1 MPIENPLPPFLEW
14 LPMAVFVWVLVV
26 LALTVGTIAVGC
38 LVAVLRHGPSEGFR
52 ITGRTLAALWGDLV
66 YLSPRRVAALAALAV
81 KESVRRRVVV
91 VFALFVLLLLFA
103 GWFLDTGSI
112 DPARLYLGF
121 VLTATTYLVLLLV
134 LFLSAFSL
142 PADIRSR
149 TLHTIVTKPVRA
161 SEIVLGR
168 IVGFA
173 IVGTGLLG
181 LMSVVSYVFV
191 LRGLDHGHALT
202 ADSLVPASGAAGE
215 KGDKVGYT
223 GFHPPVDS
231 DRDEVTKRHHRH
243 RVTVDA
249 NGEARV
255 EIERGHWHGVR
266 RGSGGAQGTYALGGP
281 EGLLVARVPVYGP
294 LRFRN
299 EVGADTERG
308 INVGDEWMYRSFITG
323 GSQAAAVW
331 TFQNVSER
339 KFGRGLP
346 LEMNIEVF
354 RTYKGDIEKG
364 VFGSLALRNPRTGLT
379 VEVDLF
385 ESRDFVISKL
395 FIPREIKRF
404 SSARMVSRKLDRQEG
419 AEYIPPRDAL
429 DYSLLDRKEFDLFED
444 LVSDGQVEVWL
455 QCLEPSQYFGA
466 SQADLYLRA
475 GDAPF
480 FVNFF
485 KAYLGIW
492 FQMVLV
498 IAFGVMFSTF
508 LSGPV
513 AMIATTGAL
522 VGGFFRE
529 KMIELATGR
538 ALGGGPFEAF
548 LRLVNQDNLTI
559 ELEKG
564 LKTYLVQTA
573 DRVAGAPLWVF
584 AMILPPFSEFSY
596 ANWVAYGF
604 DILWTPYV
612 AVPLLRTLAFL
623 VPVFVAGY
631 FFLKTREVAR

>member
-1 MPIENPLPPFLEW
+1 MPIEKPLPPLLEW
-14 LPMAVFVWVLVV
+14 LP
-26 LALTVGTIAVGC
+26 LALLVWLGVVVALTAAAVGVGC
-38 LVAVLRHGPSEGFR
+38 LVAVLRRGPSEGFR
-52 ITGRTLAALWGDLV
+52 LTRRTLAALWTDLV
-66 YLSPRRVAALAALAV
+66 FLSPRRVAALAWLAV

-91 VFALFVLLLLFA
+91 VFAVFIVLLSFA
-103 GWFLDTGSI
+103 GWFLDVGSI

-134 LFLSAFSL
+134 LFLSVFSL

-168 IVGFA
+168 IVGFT

-181 LMSVVSYVFV
+181 LMSVVSFVFV
-191 LRGLDHGHALT
+191 LRGLDHVHKLS
-202 ADSLVPASGAAGE
+202 ADSLVAASGPAGG
-215 KGDKVGYT
+215 KTGYT
-223 GFHPPVDS
+223 EYYPSIDPDK
-231 DRDEVTKRHHRH
+231 DEVTKRHHRH

-249 NGEARV
+249 KGEARV
-255 EIERGHWHGVR
+255 EIERGHWHAVR
-266 RGSGGAQGTYALGGP
+266 RVAGETGDTYTLGGP
-281 EGLLVARVPVYGP
+281 EGLLIARVPVYGK

-308 INVGDEWMYRSFITG
+308 INVGDEWMYRSFIAG

-331 TFQNVSER
+331 TFQDITER
-339 KFGRGLP
+339 KFGQGLP

-379 VEVDLF
+379 VEVDIF
-385 ESRDFVISKL
+385 ESKDFVISRL

-404 SSARMVSRKLDRQEG
+404 SSARMVSRKIDHQEG
-419 AEYIPPRDAL
+419 PEYIPPRDAL
-429 DYSLLDRKEFDLFED
+429 DHSLADRKEFDLFQD
-444 LVSDGQVEVWL
+444 LVSDGEVEIWL

-466 SQADLYLRA
+466 SQSDLYLRA
-475 GDAPF
+475 GDAYF
-480 FVNFF
+480 AVNFF
-485 KAYLGIW
+485 KGYLGIW

-498 IAFGVMFSTF
+498 IGFGVMFSTF

-513 AMIATTGAL
+513 AMLATTGAL

-529 KMIELATGR
+529 RMIELATGQ
-538 ALGGGPFEAF
+538 AIGGGPFEA
-548 LRLVNQDNLTI
+548 LVRLVNQDNLTV
-559 ELEKG
+559 ELEAG
-564 LKTYLVQTA
+564 LKTYLVQIA

-596 ANWVAYGF
+596 SNWVAYGF

-612 AVPLLRTLAFL
+612 TVPLLRTLAFL